1 MSGGLPFVFANG
13 FLCAL
18 TNRKMINYNL
28 IKTYESIIQ
37 SYHRLQTSIAD
48 LIKASGAKHQEVWNK
63 LGFKKD
69 TFYRRLRLHDWNS
82 KEMQIMIPFLI
93 SKVKKSDPDLY
104 QQIINEPAVDSNG
117 KLTTGSQ

>member
-1 MSGGLPFVFANG
+1 MPGGLPFVFANG

-18 TNRKMINYNL
+18 INKNMVNYNF

-37 SYHRLQTSIAD
+37 SYHRLQASIAE
-48 LIKASGAKHQEVWNK
+48 LIKVSGAKHQELWSK

-93 SKVKKSDPDLY
+93 NKVKKADPELY
-104 QQIINEPAVDSNG
+104 EQIVSEPAVDSNG